1 MCLPSNYFQFDD
13 AYRQQAQRE
22 AEGAG
27 ASPGGTREKEER
39 IKALLDDMVE
49 AGMARRRTWEAR
61 RQAPAAAAGL
71 VLLLEIMVAMER
83 GKRQA
88 QAEMAAKAE
97 QADLQ
102 RFRDWSGRLNAGPPE
117 KVEDVALAA

>member
-27 ASPGGTREKEER
+27 VSPGVMQEKRDR
-39 IKALLDDMVE
+39 IKALLDDLE
-49 AGMARRRTWEAR
+49 AAMRRAEAIE
-61 RQAPAAAAGL
+61 RQERAAAGL
-71 VLLLEIMVAMER
+71 VLLLKVMVAMER

-88 QAEMAAKAE
+88 QAEIAAKAE
-97 QADLQ
+97 QSDLQ

>member
-27 ASPGGTREKEER
+27 ASPGVTQEKRDR
-39 IKALLDDMVE
+39 IAAALHELSYE
-49 AGMARRRTWEAR
+49 ARRRAEAVDR
-61 RQAPAAAAGL
+61 RELAAAGF
-71 VLLLEIMVAMER
+71 VLLLEVMVAMER

-88 QAEMAAKAE
+88 QAEMDAKAE
-97 QADLQ
+97 QTDLQ